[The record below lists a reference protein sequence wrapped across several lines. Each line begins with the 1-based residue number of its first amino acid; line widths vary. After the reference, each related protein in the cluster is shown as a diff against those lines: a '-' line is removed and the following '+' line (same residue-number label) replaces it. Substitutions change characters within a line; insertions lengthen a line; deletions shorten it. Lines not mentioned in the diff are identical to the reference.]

1 MFLSMVGSVQFCQ
14 LETGF
19 PKRLMGNIFIKFS
32 ELNKKMKAVFFP
44 QTFPLKILGSSCTG
58 PNPGGILKYISLYPG
73 EGWGILK
80 GRGGGILKY
89 ISLHPGKGGGILK
102 YISLYPSFKD

>member
-32 ELNKKMKAVFFP
+32 ELNKKMKAVFFSAN
-44 QTFPLKILGSSCTG
+44 I
-58 PNPGGILKYISLYPG
+58 
-73 EGWGILK
+73 
-80 GRGGGILKY
+80 
-89 ISLHPGKGGGILK
+89 
-102 YISLYPSFKD
+102 SFKDFRIVMHRAQSRGDFEIYIPVSRGGVGDLEGKRWGDLEIYIPASKF